1 MVELGSWL
9 KKRIGELEEGNAVI
23 KLMNRVQ
30 SSRVLL
36 DGLTP
41 KKLQAHT
48 LPRRPSLPL
57 LLEGAVDEDV
67 IAEWKKEFFGD
78 EEEQEE
84 EGAAEGEEGEKK
96 EGEEDGEAEGE
107 EGEKKEGEEGEEGET
122 QEGEEGEEGEKEAE
136 AAEEV
141 AAEEEA
147 REEPPPARRRAR
159 SLLLSPTEKDA
170 RLLRAETEPRSVQ
183 EQADEVQVPKK
194 ISYWNAGHMKG
205 ELLLASKS
213 LQKDDFYLLEY
224 LLRFNYPIRS
234 LSLSRCFMRDE
245 DALNLVR
252 ALRSNYVLTDLDV
265 SKTKITD
272 KTADALAEVL
282 SDNYTMRRI
291 DVRLNDISEG
301 AAERLARAFRST
313 DNLVALNCLPLR
325 EFLETPPE
333 TVKLTGLE
341 LRLPEAI
348 MLRDTLTVPS
358 ITSLDLSANS
368 LDHKAIAVVAGITAS
383 HPNVERLNLSSNSAG
398 ARGVEA
404 IADMLATNRSIVDL
418 KIAENDA
425 TAAGG
430 FGVNR
435 LLDVLR
441 RNTTLTALD
450 VSGNDIE
457 EFQEKELQA
466 KVTVNRALTHNPD
479 SFISFLDE
487 RYKKDDFA
495 YEADGGYRLT
505 LNLDMKYIDHEK
517 RRRTVPVV
525 TFDDEKGDDYILL

>member
-1 MVELGSWL
+1 
-9 KKRIGELEEGNAVI
+9 
-23 KLMNRVQ
+23 
-30 SSRVLL
+30 
-36 DGLTP
+36 
-41 KKLQAHT
+41 
-48 LPRRPSLPL
+48 
-57 LLEGAVDEDV
+57 
-67 IAEWKKEFFGD
+67 
-78 EEEQEE
+78 
-84 EGAAEGEEGEKK
+84 
-96 EGEEDGEAEGE
+96 
-107 EGEKKEGEEGEEGET
+107 
-122 QEGEEGEEGEKEAE
+122 
-136 AAEEV
+136 
-141 AAEEEA
+141 
-147 REEPPPARRRAR
+147 
-159 SLLLSPTEKDA
+159 
-170 RLLRAETEPRSVQ
+170 RAETEPRSVQ

-205 ELLLASKS
+205 ELMLASKS

-418 KIAENDA
+418 KIAANDA

-441 RNTTLTALD
+441 RNTT
-450 VSGNDIE
+450 
-457 EFQEKELQA
+457 
-466 KVTVNRALTHNPD
+466 
-479 SFISFLDE
+479 
-487 RYKKDDFA
+487 
-495 YEADGGYRLT
+495 
-505 LNLDMKYIDHEK
+505 
-517 RRRTVPVV
+517 
-525 TFDDEKGDDYILL
+525 